1 MCYFL
6 LRWRDAYNKEVA
18 EDEQKVNKIKISSVV
33 EKSLKNTHTH
43 TGNVEN
49 FINNYILTYS
59 IEQSPS

>member
-33 EKSLKNTHTH
+33 EKSLKNTHTQ
-43 TGNVEN
+43 EMWR
-49 FINNYILTYS
+49 ILSIITYLLT
-59 IEQSPS
+59 P